1 MPVFKYQAKKAGG
14 GNTEGLVEALNIEA
28 ASGILKEKQLI
39 VISIKEKTT
48 SNLLDKI
55 LDIFNSVKGKDLVF
69 FARQLAVMLDA
80 SVPVV
85 KALRVLAKQTSN
97 KTLKII
103 IADVAFAVDSGT
115 KLSQALGKYPNI
127 FDNFFVSM
135 VRAGETT
142 GRLDKVLEY
151 LANQIEKDYNL
162 RSRIKGAM
170 VYPIFILSVLVVMGI
185 LMMIFVVPKFVD
197 VLTSS
202 NVELPWTTKLLIN
215 MSDFFVHDWWLLLF
229 VVIVFGISF
238 YIFDKNPAGHYYVDL
253 LKIKLPIIG
262 PINWKTYMARF
273 GQSLSSLLTSG
284 VPLTKSLQISGD
296 IVNNEVYRRI
306 ILKAA
311 REVEVGQT
319 ISSVF
324 LQEKEIPLLVTN
336 MIGVGEETGRLDTVL
351 NKVADFYTDE
361 TEVSIRT
368 LMSLIEPIIL
378 ILMGVAAGGL
388 VVSIIMP
395 MYKLTE
401 SFS

>member
-1 MPVFKYQAKKAGG
+1 MPVFKYQAKKIGG
-14 GNTEGLVEALNIEA
+14 GNIEGLVEASNVDV
-28 ASGILKEKQLI
+28 ASGILKDKQLI
-39 VISIKEKTT
+39 VISIKEKT
-48 SNLLDKI
+48 SNNLVDKI
-55 LDIFNSVKGKDLVF
+55 LDIFNRVKGKDLVF

-85 KALRVLAKQTSN
+85 KALRVLTKQTGN
-97 KTLKII
+97 KVLKII

-115 KLSQALGKYPNI
+115 KLSQALAKYPNV

-135 VRAGETT
+135 IRAGETT
-142 GRLDKVLEY
+142 GRLDKVLIY
-151 LANQIEKDYNL
+151 LADQIEKDYNL
-162 RSRIKGAM
+162 RSRIKSAM
-170 VYPIFILSVLVVMGI
+170 VYPIFILAVLIVMGV
-185 LMMIFVVPKFVD
+185 LMMIFVVPKFVE
-197 VLTSS
+197 VLTTS
-202 NVELPWTTKLLIN
+202 NVPLPWTTKLLISISN
-215 MSDFFVHDWWLLLF
+215 FLVHDWWLLLF
-229 VVIVFGISF
+229 VIIVFGVSF
-238 YIFDKNPAGHYYVDL
+238 YLFNRNPAGHYYVDL
-253 LKIKLPIIG
+253 LKIKMPVIG
-262 PINWKTYMARF
+262 PINWKTYMSRF

-284 VPLTKSLQISGD
+284 VPLTKSLQISGE

-311 REVEVGQT
+311 RKVEVGQT

-361 TEVSIRT
+361 TEVSVRT

>member
-1 MPVFKYQAKKAGG
+1 MPIFKYQAKKARGG
-14 GNTEGLVEALNIEA
+14 SIEGLVEASSEEAALNI
-28 ASGILKEKQLI
+28 LKDKQLI
-39 VISIKEKTT
+39 VVSIKEKT
-48 SNLLDKI
+48 SNNLINKMLDV
-55 LDIFNSVKGKDLVF
+55 FNRVKGRDLVF
-69 FARQLAVMLDA
+69 FARQLAVMLEA

-85 KALRVLAKQTSN
+85 KALRVLTRQTSN
-97 KTLKII
+97 KMLKLI

-115 KLSQALGKYPNI
+115 KLSQALSKYPNV

-135 VRAGETT
+135 VKAGETT
-142 GRLDKVLEY
+142 GRLDKVLAY
-151 LANQIEKDYNL
+151 LADQVEKDYNL

-170 VYPIFILSVLVVMGI
+170 VYPAFIFSVLVVMGV
-185 LMMIFVVPKFVD
+185 LMMVFVVPKFVE
-197 VLTSS
+197 VLTTA
-202 NVELPWTTKLLIN
+202 NVPLPWTTKLLIAI
-215 MSDFFVHDWWLLLF
+215 SDFLIHDWWLLLF
-229 VVIVFGISF
+229 IIIVFGVGF
-238 YIFDKNPAGHYYVDL
+238 YLFNKNPAGHYYVDL
-253 LKIKLPIIG
+253 LKIKMPVIG
-262 PINWKTYMARF
+262 EINWKTYMSRF

-284 VPLTKSLQISGD
+284 VPLTKSLEICGE

-319 ISSVF
+319 MSSVF
-324 LQEKEIPLLVTN
+324 LQEKEIPLLITN

-368 LMSLIEPIIL
+368 LISIIEPVIL
-378 ILMGVAAGGL
+378 ILMAVAAGGL

-401 SFS
+401 SFA